1 MRYLKNFEIFG
12 QKMTKFFRKNRF
24 SQNQKIS
31 LPNEL
36 RSRISHRKP
45 VKSVLKKNVQKSI
58 LFEIFGQKLENFKF
72 WAKNGH
78 RSGQKS

>member
-1 MRYLKNFEIFG
+1 MFEKN
-12 QKMTKFFRKNRF
+12 QF

-36 RSRISHRKP
+36 GNGISHRKP
-45 VKSVLKKNVQKSI
+45 VKSVFKKNFQKSI
-58 LFEIFGQKLENFKF
+58 LFEIFGQKLENFIF